1 MSDRPTRRRRWLA
14 AWVGGAALGVG
25 NGIAREAT
33 YGKRLGEPR
42 ANQLSALTAIAAF
55 VPYFRALQ
63 HRWPLDDGVEAARVG
78 AVWLALTV
86 CFEFALS
93 RLVAKKSWQEIAGD
107 YDIRRGRL
115 WPLVLTSIALGPEIA
130 RRTAPS

>member
-1 MSDRPTRRRRWLA
+1 MSDRLSRRRRWLA
-14 AWVGGAALGVG
+14 AWIGGAAIGAG

-33 YGKRLGEPR
+33 YGKRLGEPG

-55 VPYFRALQ
+55 VLYFRALQ
-63 HRWPLDDGVEAARVG
+63 RRWPLQDGVEASLVG
-78 AVWLALTV
+78 AAWVALTV
-86 CFEFALS
+86 CFECALG
-93 RLVAKKSWQEIAGD
+93 RFVAKKSWQEMAGD
-107 YDIRRGRL
+107 YDIRKGRL